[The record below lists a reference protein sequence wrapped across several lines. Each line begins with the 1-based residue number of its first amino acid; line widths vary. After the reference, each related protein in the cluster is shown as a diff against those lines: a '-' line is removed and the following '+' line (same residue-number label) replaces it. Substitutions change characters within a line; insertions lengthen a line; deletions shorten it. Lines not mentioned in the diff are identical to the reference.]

1 MLLDYL
7 SAITWDIDPVML
19 RIGPVT
25 LRYYGVLFA
34 LALAVGYMIIRW
46 RYKEEGEDPEKA
58 TNLTYALMA
67 AIVIGSRL
75 AHCLFYEPERY
86 LSQPLEILK
95 FWNGGLASHGA
106 AAGMILTCVAYDW
119 FFRKTPLRNTTDRL
133 AFGIP
138 FAMICVRLGNFF
150 NSEIVGAPCDPDSPL
165 AFIFPRHDMVPR
177 YPSQLFEVGMGVV
190 AFAIMWGIYY
200 YYKKQNRIHPLGLP
214 TGAIITAYF
223 TMRFFVEYFKEYQEG
238 EGLQVMLDGH
248 EHLTNGQMYSIPF
261 IIIGVLMVGMCL
273 FGPWRKQTIF
283 QFNKKYRVTTPSIA
297 RSYLSEEECAALES
311 DKAKDETNKSE
322 SATASS
328 DKSESA
334 TASSDK
340 IESVTASSDKSE
352 TASSESDKAEA

>member
-1 MLLDYL
+1 
-7 SAITWDIDPVML
+7 
-19 RIGPVT
+19 
-25 LRYYGVLFA
+25 
-34 LALAVGYMIIRW
+34 MIIRW

-86 LSQPLEILK
+86 LADPIEIIK

-106 AAGMILTCVAYDW
+106 AAGMILTCVAYDL

-150 NSEIVGAPCDPDSPL
+150 NSEIVGAPCDPNSPL
-165 AFIFPRHDMVPR
+165 AFVFPRVDMVPR
-177 YPSQLFEVGMGVV
+177 YPSQLFEVGMGFV

-200 YYKKQNRIHPLGLP
+200 YYKKQKRIHPLGLP

-238 EGLQVMLDGH
+238 EGLTVLANGH

-261 IIIGVLMVGMCL
+261 IILGLVMVVLSLV
-273 FGPWRKQTIF
+273 GPWRKQTIF
-283 QFNKKYRVTTPSIA
+283 HFNKKYRVATPEIA
-297 RSYLSEEECAALES
+297 LPYLSEEERAELEAPAPS
-311 DKAKDETNKSE
+311 EAPKDDKA
-322 SATASS
+322 
-328 DKSESA
+328 
-334 TASSDK
+334 
-340 IESVTASSDKSE
+340 
-352 TASSESDKAEA
+352 ASSENTASDEGNSSESEKTDAS

>member
-1 MLLDYL
+1 MIFDSL
-7 SAITWDIDPVML
+7 SSLGLITWDIAPVML
-19 RIGPVT
+19 SLGPIK

-75 AHCLFYEPERY
+75 AHCLFYEPDRY
-86 LSQPLEILK
+86 LANPIEIIK

-106 AAGMILTCVAYDW
+106 AAGMILTCIAYDK

-150 NSEIVGAPCDPDSPL
+150 NSEIVGAPCDPNSPL
-165 AFIFPRHDMVPR
+165 AFVFPRYDMTPR
-177 YPSQLFEVGMGVV
+177 YPSQLFEVGMGLV
-190 AFAIMWGIYY
+190 AGVIMFGIYY

-238 EGLQVMLDGH
+238 EGVTVLQNGH
-248 EHLTNGQMYSIPF
+248 ELLTNGQMYSIPF
-261 IIIGVLMVGMCL
+261 IILGLFMVFMSL
-273 FGPWRKQTIF
+273 AGPWRKQTIF
-283 QFNKKYRVTTPSIA
+283 QYNGKYRVTLPAIA
-297 RSYLSEEECAALES
+297 HAYVSEEEIAKNKAS
-311 DKAKDETNKSE
+311 DAENTKD
-322 SATASS
+322 
-328 DKSESA
+328 
-334 TASSDK
+334 
-340 IESVTASSDKSE
+340 
-352 TASSESDKAEA
+352 AENT